1 MIAPALAFPWFILMR
16 EEEKEEEEEEE
27 GREEGKDDTFIEG
40 KEGDARLY
48 FY

>member
-1 MIAPALAFPWFILMR
+1 MR

-27 GREEGKDDTFIEG
+27 KEGREEGKDDAFIEG